1 MDVCGDGGRGEGMC
15 VLCKGG
21 GGLGTW
27 AFVCCSERRRSDGKR
42 RRRKTNKTRQRLA
55 FYTFFQTTLP
65 ISGARGKIED
75 DESIRSPSPLAPLE
89 AEGRERDGHG
99 DDDGINHTRLDR
111 PLRGTG
117 GRGGGHPLSCRGDT
131 PTGRA
136 DALGRWV
143 IPGAIDQTNKTRI
156 GLEVQIQFRLIR

>member
-1 MDVCGDGGRGEGMC
+1 M
-15 VLCKGG
+15 
-21 GGLGTW
+21 
-27 AFVCCSERRRSDGKR
+27 
-42 RRRKTNKTRQRLA
+42 NKTRQRLA

-65 ISGARGKIED
+65 TSGARDKIED

-117 GRGGGHPLSCRGDT
+117 GRGGITHSPAAGIHQRGERMLLEDGSSLEPLTKQTR
-131 PTGRA
+131 
-136 DALGRWV
+136 LGLVWKSRSSF
-143 IPGAIDQTNKTRI
+143 D
-156 GLEVQIQFRLIR
+156 